1 MPARETAARFPLPH
15 GECGGW
21 CGGQRPLPA
30 IGFGVAARP
39 PFFQKRA
46 KRAGEPVPPPV
57 GATPRAR
64 RVATRR
70 AARLSVRRAL
80 RRSTRLYE
88 VKGSVLPFISRE
100 AIV

>member
-1 MPARETAARFPLPH
+1 MPARETAARFLCH
-15 GECGGW
+15 TASAGLVRR
-21 CGGQRPLPA
+21 QRPLPA
-30 IGFGVAARP
+30 IGFGVVARP
-39 PFFQKRA
+39 PFFPKRA